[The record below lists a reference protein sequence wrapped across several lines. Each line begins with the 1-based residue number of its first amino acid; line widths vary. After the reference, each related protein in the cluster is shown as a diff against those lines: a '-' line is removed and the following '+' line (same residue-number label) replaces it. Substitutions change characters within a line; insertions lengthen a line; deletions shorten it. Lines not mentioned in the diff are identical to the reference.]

1 MKTGILLAGHG
12 SHISANTAGLVW
24 ECVDHLRRLNL
35 VHEVSAGFWKEQPS
49 FHEALDAFTADDITV
64 IPVFTTRGFFT
75 QEVIPAEM
83 GLTGALTQRD
93 GKTIRYTRTL
103 SETPF
108 LGEMLL
114 RRITETVAEYNLAPE
129 QCAVAVIGHSTR
141 RNPESRKAVEAQ
153 AARLRELGTFKQ
165 VHAVYLDDSP
175 EISEIYTLTDAPTLI
190 AVPFFMAEGSHVIY
204 DVPHELGIVA
214 GTMPQIVQGRTVYYT
229 APTGTDNGL
238 VDALLALGREA
249 GLPFLDG
256 VESNGFPTYGR
267 ELLWEQVNAQ
277 PFAFGQLWLE
287 ANQVRFPK
295 SARIRTDWEVSSLR
309 NAVRNTP
316 NGFRFHAA
324 ALDLPEDLPALAVTN
339 AEELHA
345 IVETIYPGAVAHWAR
360 AQAGTFS
367 ANTFVRTVSR
377 QVGQFRALAALSE
390 AKQSDL
396 ITTICMNCARHPTWH
411 DGMIPKNEH
420 IPCGEPCNVWL
431 STALQANS

>member
-24 ECVDHLRRLNL
+24 ESVDRLRRLNL

-83 GLTGALTQRD
+83 GLTGALTERS

-114 RRITETVAEYNLAPE
+114 RRITETVAKYKLAPE
-129 QCAVAVIGHSTR
+129 RCAVAVIGHSTR

-153 AARLRELGTFKQ
+153 AARLRGLGMFKH
-165 VHAVYLDDSP
+165 VHAIYLDDSP

-190 AVPFFMAEGSHVIY
+190 AVPFFMAEGSHVVY
-204 DVPHELGIVA
+204 DVPRELGIAA
-214 GTMPQIVQGRTVYYT
+214 GAVPQVVQGRTVYYT
-229 APTGTDNGL
+229 APTGTDDSL
-238 VDALLALGREA
+238 VDALLALGHDA
-249 GLPFLDG
+249 GLPTINKIQ
-256 VESNGFPTYGR
+256 SNGFPVFGR
-267 ELLWEQVNAQ
+267 ELLWERVNTQ
-277 PFAFGQLWLE
+277 PFAFGQLWLQPD
-287 ANQVRFPK
+287 QVRFPK
-295 SARIRTDWEVSSLR
+295 SERVQTNWTIPLLR
-309 NAVRNTP
+309 NAIRNTTI
-316 NGFRFHAA
+316 GFRFHAA
-324 ALDLPEDLPALAVTN
+324 ALDLPEDLPALAVAN

-345 IVETIYPGAVAHWAR
+345 IVETVYPGAVAHWAR
-360 AQAGTFS
+360 AQAGALTSNSF
-367 ANTFVRTVSR
+367 AQTISR
-377 QVGQFRALAALSE
+377 QVGQFRALVDLPE
-390 AKQSDL
+390 IKQIEL
-396 ITTICMNCARHPTWH
+396 TKTICGKCSRHPVWH
-411 DGMIPKNEH
+411 DGIIPNNKQV
-420 IPCGEPCNVWL
+420 PCGEPCNLWL